1 MSNLNE
7 EKNKKMTEG
16 EMKELMIFI
25 LANLSWIG

>member
-7 EKNKKMTEG
+7 KKKMTEG